1 MAVENL
7 LRGVMVVGVLIV
19 GGITASAVLDRDDP
33 PQAAAAAATAADRP
47 VLPKP
52 ELSTQP
58 EPFDLEP
65 ATDNDAALSVDVSA
79 AGTGQIEVE
88 LPGGFGFKLP
98 TDKTSFDGSDF
109 DIDGVGLYP
118 AATARDMNVRVL
130 KAPASDGTRALI
142 AMAFTTPDSPD
153 EVLDWYENEFA
164 DANIKATRKDGQL
177 TGTTRDGDRFTLTL
191 AREAETT
198 RGTMR
203 LRAGK
208 FRPDRL
214 GR

>member
-7 LRGVMVVGVLIV
+7 LRGVIVVGVLIV
-19 GGITASAVLDRDDP
+19 GGITASAILDRDEP
-33 PQAAAAAATAADRP
+33 PQATAAADRP
-47 VLPKP
+47 VLPRP
-52 ELSTQP
+52 ELSNWP
-58 EPFDLEP
+58 EPFDPEP
-65 ATDNDAALSVDVSA
+65 GAEEEAALTVDVSA
-79 AGTGQIEVE
+79 AGSGQIEVE

-130 KAPASDGTRALI
+130 KAPASDGTRALVD
-142 AMAFTTPDSPD
+142 MVFTTPDSLD
-153 EVLDWYENEFA
+153 KVLAWYENEFA
-164 DANIKATRKDGQL
+164 DANIKATRKADQIA
-177 TGTTRDGDRFTLTL
+177 GTTRDGDRFTLTL
-191 AREAETT
+191 NREAETT
-198 RGTMR
+198 RGTLR

-208 FRPDRL
+208 FRPDRP